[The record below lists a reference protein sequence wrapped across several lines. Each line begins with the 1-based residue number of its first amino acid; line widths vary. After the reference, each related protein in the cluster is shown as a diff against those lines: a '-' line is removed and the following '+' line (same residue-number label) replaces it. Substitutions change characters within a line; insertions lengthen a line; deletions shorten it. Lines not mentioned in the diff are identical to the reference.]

1 MIWERWWRRFY
12 SRRFTRAYI
21 HDNGAV
27 GRRIHCLDRAHTSV
41 KERAKLNDFGH
52 HPTER
57 SPLLP
62 ATPALRALATHDDI
76 HSRRTSLASAAASH
90 KTNDR
95 VHIHRRVSKVPKL
108 MRRKK
113 KREPYIREPH
123 RVRVEDH
130 VTGRHGWLGGVEDD
144 TADEDEIMSAQE
156 EEIADDASTRMR
168 TILSPRSRATTA
180 TFDGTDIG
188 GEEQEE
194 VDVLYEN
201 QRGCFFCGIPLFSS
215 AGLLNFDPS
224 PWTRLAPVQRRIIR
238 SAKTYNPF
246 CNPFKKRQPPADE
259 TASIASGRWR
269 GVQTRHVHS
278 PVTVA
283 DAQPPDPTWT
293 WAWPRWFVDMSQD
306 VDDNGW
312 SYSFQFHGTRWH
324 GTHIWFQS
332 FVRRRRWVRKRTRQL
347 PISTQNPLQQSDGS
361 RISAPVEDYWT
372 VYSAAERESRFQSM
386 FAGPDDGGPADDDDE
401 DIRDVNALERALKR
415 ARLDREKI
423 TALRNFLHDAPTE
436 ISVLAPRIPTLL
448 STFVF
453 QSSRTEVLKLLVA
466 EHDRL
471 HAHMRRNS
479 CVNPDAGGWTG
490 HSELEGERERGLGEA
505 VRAAEEF
512 VGRGGLEYWSDVRNV
527 VEGPMVPRH
536 DWDCVVC
543 GDELNDI
550 AEADVEDV
558 DEETE
563 HEKEKSTEA
572 DTSPEMDYFTAGDS
586 LDSGLFVSGE
596 EGDGPMGE
604 KRHEVGSGSEVE
616 TDGYRIPEFL
626 RSGGG
631 NGKESDRENV

>member
-1 MIWERWWRRFY
+1 
-12 SRRFTRAYI
+12 
-21 HDNGAV
+21 
-27 GRRIHCLDRAHTSV
+27 
-41 KERAKLNDFGH
+41 
-52 HPTER
+52 
-57 SPLLP
+57 
-62 ATPALRALATHDDI
+62 
-76 HSRRTSLASAAASH
+76 
-90 KTNDR
+90 
-95 VHIHRRVSKVPKL
+95 
-108 MRRKK
+108 
-113 KREPYIREPH
+113 
-123 RVRVEDH
+123 
-130 VTGRHGWLGGVEDD
+130 
-144 TADEDEIMSAQE
+144 
-156 EEIADDASTRMR
+156 MR

-224 PWTRLAPVQRRIIR
+224 PWTRLAP
-238 SAKTYNPF
+238 
-246 CNPFKKRQPPADE
+246 
-259 TASIASGRWR
+259 
-269 GVQTRHVHS
+269 TRHVHS

-466 EHDRL
+466 
-471 HAHMRRNS
+471 
-479 CVNPDAGGWTG
+479 
-490 HSELEGERERGLGEA
+490 
-505 VRAAEEF
+505 
-512 VGRGGLEYWSDVRNV
+512 
-527 VEGPMVPRH
+527 
-536 DWDCVVC
+536 
-543 GDELNDI
+543 
-550 AEADVEDV
+550 
-558 DEETE
+558 
-563 HEKEKSTEA
+563 
-572 DTSPEMDYFTAGDS
+572 
-586 LDSGLFVSGE
+586 
-596 EGDGPMGE
+596 
-604 KRHEVGSGSEVE
+604 
-616 TDGYRIPEFL
+616 
-626 RSGGG
+626 
-631 NGKESDRENV
+631 